1 MNSQRYNKEELYPEN
16 FTDEDKLNF
25 DILFEQS
32 KLLFPKMSSD
42 EWIIKMGVIAYINK
56 QKLGDNEPPSQEEIA
71 SIKNQYTKNT
81 VFYTE

>member
-42 EWIIKMGVIAYINK
+42 EWLIKLGVIAYINK

>member
-1 MNSQRYNKEELYPEN
+1 
-16 FTDEDKLNF
+16 
-25 DILFEQS
+25 
-32 KLLFPKMSSD
+32 
-42 EWIIKMGVIAYINK
+42 MGVIAYINK

>member
-1 MNSQRYNKEELYPEN
+1 MNSQRYNKDELYPEN

-42 EWIIKMGVIAYINK
+42 EWLIKMGVIAYINK